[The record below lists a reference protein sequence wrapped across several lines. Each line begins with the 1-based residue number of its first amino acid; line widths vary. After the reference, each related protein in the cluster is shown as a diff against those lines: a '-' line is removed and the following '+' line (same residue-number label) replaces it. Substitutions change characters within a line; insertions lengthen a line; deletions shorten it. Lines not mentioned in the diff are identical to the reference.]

1 MEGLKKK
8 KPTIVKLG
16 KGCANGCPCGPSS
29 PVSASSFP
37 QPPPPPS
44 RPCPVIP
51 STEEQE
57 VIERA
62 RKRARSVI
70 LPSTEDQIL
79 DTEDFGLAEEQ
90 LPSQGSKA
98 KKSHI
103 LPSTEE
109 QEVQAPSPQFRFERS
124 RPIPSTEDQEE
135 HPFRPPDGC
144 RVLMTEADEGPRPS
158 KGEFLKQQREKV
170 AKMRTSKKELV
181 NLSKISTEH
190 VSEAFEKCNSC
201 PVRTKFC
208 PSIRF
213 DVIRHLRGQLYG
225 PGIKTKTR
233 IKILCQW
240 LVEVVKMNELKFAE
254 QRKPF
259 TKESRLSEWFVYD
272 FSFFSNEKVSKIS
285 CCYSCFQAATG
296 FSSATIQKYLKLIR
310 DGNLAVATEE
320 HQNLRVAQMKSHE
333 RMMVHAWLEMTVEQQ
348 ACQAPD
354 GKKSELP
361 EVATRRNLYEMFKQD
376 WKEGVLN
383 GTYHRVFRGRRRK
396 VQKKPK
402 GVPQKQPPPQ
412 VDEEGNA
419 EPSDAEKFNDLNHH
433 DPPTYQFFC
442 RVWKSDFNQD
452 YKIPRSHRRFTQCNW
467 CSTCKENIKYAK
479 DADKT
484 YWKQCLYGHYAWLTK
499 QREKYYKHQSKA
511 EKKPSKYVF

>member
-1 MEGLKKK
+1 LISMEKLKAK
-8 KPTIVKLG
+8 KPRIVKLG
-16 KGCANGCPCGPSS
+16 KGCNAGCSCGKDASIPSTSQSVS
-29 PVSASSFP
+29 PEF
-37 QPPPPPS
+37 QPAE
-44 RPCPVIP
+44 P
-51 STEEQE
+51 STEEQA
-57 VIERA
+57 VMSRA
-62 RKRARSVI
+62 RKRKRGTAGI
-70 LPSTEDQIL
+70 DGPSSSETRMF
-79 DTEDFGLAEEQ
+79 DTEEFGLSEEQ
-90 LPSQGSKA
+90 VPSEGSSP
-98 KKSHI
+98 KSVRAE
-103 LPSTEE
+103 PSTEE
-109 QEVQAPSPQFRFERS
+109 QQAAAESPPWVPPE
-124 RPIPSTEDQEE
+124 PCTEEQAN
-135 HPFRPPDGC
+135 HPFRPPDGFH
-144 RVLMTEADEGPRPS
+144 VIMTEADEGPKPS
-158 KGEFLKQQREKV
+158 QAEFLKKQRERV
-170 AKMRTSKKELV
+170 ARMRNSKRELV

-225 PGIKTKTR
+225 PGVQTKTR

-254 QRKPF
+254 QRKPY

-272 FSFFSNEKVSKIS
+272 FSYFASQKVTKIS
-285 CCYSCFQAATG
+285 CCYSCFQTATG
-296 FSSATIQKYLKLIR
+296 FSNATIHKYLKLIR

-320 HQNLRVAQMKSHE
+320 HQNLRVSERKSHE
-333 RMMVHAWLEMTVEQQ
+333 RMMVFAWLEMTVEQQ

-376 WKEGVLN
+376 WRQGVLN

-396 VQKKPK
+396 KKKKPK
-402 GVPQKQPPPQ
+402 GVPQAPPPVQ
-412 VDEEGNA
+412 VDEDGNA
-419 EPSDAEKFNDLNHH
+419 EPSDREKLNDLNHH

-442 RVWKSDFNQD
+442 RVWKTDFNQD

-467 CSTCKENIKYAK
+467 CSTCKENVKYSK

-499 QREKYYKHQSKA
+499 QREKYYKHQHKA
-511 EKKPSKYVF
+511 EHRPGK